1 MLSVPPVQVPLALA
15 NAPLSNS
22 RGAGVCQASRHR
34 WGSLRGM
41 LHGWQSAFL
50 PQRAAC
56 VLSTQSH
63 ATARRS
69 DAVKNASRCDCQR
82 MPLQSP
88 TQAAAIANACR
99 CDCQRKPLR
108 LPTHAA
114 AIANAC
120 RCVSPRGTLP
130 LSGERAGESPKREA
144 AGDAM
149 VSCRRGVCLRLM
161 PCACPMSS
169 CSGGTPRCWR
179 CSPVWISLR
188 SWPRLGSCRSGTCAG
203 STCGP
208 GSSCPAAGRRA
219 VCCWL

>member
-114 AIANAC
+114 AIANASV
-120 RCVSPRGTLP
+120 CVVHFLFLGKGQGSLKNERRKETRGSPT
-130 LSGERAGESPKREA
+130 AVA
-144 AGDAM
+144 
-149 VSCRRGVCLRLM
+149 
-161 PCACPMSS
+161 CAC
-169 CSGGTPRCWR
+169 
-179 CSPVWISLR
+179 
-188 SWPRLGSCRSGTCAG
+188 A
-203 STCGP
+203 
-208 GSSCPAAGRRA
+208 
-219 VCCWL
+219 